1 MTRSPTVFGAGTG
14 PKPGNRARGGP
25 CPDGAQR
32 GKRVRSRARGSRG
45 AHLPNAFV
53 AGVFEPP
60 ECVRRQ
66 GDSRIHH
73 TSSSGPQV
81 SAQVSLRDAPVPGSD
96 AQVPGGDAQV
106 PLRDLAGEARRR
118 GGHAAETLMG
128 RVHQVALRYARGRL
142 GRFGAEDLAQDAAQE
157 VCMAVHTAL
166 PDYDERGA
174 PFEAFAYTIASRKVA
189 RRGRPRPRPHPHPA
203 LAAAGDPRPPG
214 RRRPH
219 DRGDRRRAGHERRLG
234 PGHPAPRARA
244 VTTPARPRGPYAIG
258 ARQHAPAARQR
269 AGVLTSGRRGW
280 PGSTRISG

>member
-1 MTRSPTVFGAGTG
+1 M
-14 PKPGNRARGGP
+14 
-25 CPDGAQR
+25 
-32 GKRVRSRARGSRG
+32 
-45 AHLPNAFV
+45 

-189 RRGRPRPRPHPHPA
+189 RRGRAPA
-203 LAAAGDPRPPG
+203 LIRTLPSRQQEILALRVAVGLTTEETGAVLGMSAGSVRVTQ
-214 RRRPH
+214 H
-219 DRGDRRRAGHERRLG
+219 RALERLRHLLDLE
-234 PGHPAPRARA
+234 ARM
-244 VTTPARPRGPYAIG
+244 P
-258 ARQHAPAARQR
+258 
-269 AGVLTSGRRGW
+269 
-280 PGSTRISG
+280 